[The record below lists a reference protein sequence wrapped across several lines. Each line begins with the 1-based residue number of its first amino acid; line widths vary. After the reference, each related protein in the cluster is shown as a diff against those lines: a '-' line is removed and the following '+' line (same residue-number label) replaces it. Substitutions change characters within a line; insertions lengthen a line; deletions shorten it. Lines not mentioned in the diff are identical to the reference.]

1 LFSTETRAKDT
12 FTEFFAECEP
22 KLRCALVASCGPEV
36 GREAAADALEYAWS
50 HWDRI
55 RSMEYPVAYLYRVG
69 RSASRRYRATPR
81 LGDTAPESRDPWVE
95 PRLGASLDL
104 LSERQR
110 LAVVL
115 RYSFGYTL
123 DEIAHI
129 MGVSITTVQK
139 HVERGL
145 MKLRRELE
153 VTRCPM

>member
-1 LFSTETRAKDT
+1 LISTGTRAKDT
-12 FTEFFAECEP
+12 FTEFFAEWEP
-22 KLRCALVASCGPEV
+22 KLRYALVTSCGPEI

-50 HWDRI
+50 HWNRI

-69 RSASRRYRATPR
+69 RSASRRYRSNPR
-81 LGDTAPESRDPWVE
+81 VGDTATESHDPWVE
-95 PRLGASLDL
+95 PRLEASLGL

-123 DEIAHI
+123 DEIAHV
-129 MGVSITTVQK
+129 MGISITSVQK

-145 MKLRRELE
+145 VKLRRELE
-153 VTRCPM
+153 VT